1 MKISWQS
8 PNDSPNGTIDF
19 VQIVPVTQEEFDAA
33 HNWKATEIINLM
45 EEIDPYVL
53 FFVIFI
59 NLHFSN
65 LMITDVSRDESIFEL
80 APEIEILV
88 KGERTV

>member
-1 MKISWQS
+1 MDSPLVELNCIYDAWNIRLEAIYCEFLSYWKISWQS

-53 FFVIFI
+53 FLVIFI
-59 NLHFSN
+59 NLHF
-65 LMITDVSRDESIFEL
+65 
-80 APEIEILV
+80 
-88 KGERTV
+88 